1 MTLRCLRHVS
11 GLVVLL
17 FCAWVAAGC
26 NQRVTPQNDEGEK
39 RSGQNV
45 TSRNKGN
52 DSGVRLM
59 TLDPGHFHAALIQK
73 EAYKGVSDTVHVYA
87 PLGFDLTEHLN
98 RIARFNLRSDKPT
111 NWHLEV
117 HTGPNSLDRMLADRP
132 GNVVVLSGKNR
143 GKIDKLK
150 ASVDA
155 GLNVLADKPWIIEAG
170 DFPKLE
176 AALDKAQRENLIAYD
191 IMTERSEVTTAL
203 QRELIHDASVFGEI
217 IKGSEEEP
225 AVIMKSIHNILKVVA
240 GAPNIRP
247 AWFFDVRE
255 QGEGLSDVGTHLVD
269 LVQWMLFPDK
279 PVDYQRDVEVLRATR
294 WPTRLTLDQ
303 FKRVTNETSFPA
315 FLSADINKTGGEHLE
330 LMANGQMGYKLKGIY
345 SDLTV
350 LWNYETPEGGDT
362 HTASFRGTKSRIE
375 VRQGQK
381 EKFRPELYV
390 VPIAMQ
396 DKSAIEAA
404 IKSRVSAL
412 QSRFSGIG
420 YEPRG
425 AEYLITIPDSFRVGH
440 EAHFGEV
447 TSRFLEYLNNP
458 ARLPTWERANML
470 AKYFT
475 TTKAVELS
483 RKNALGSGDVA
494 KQEVEKQEVAKQ
506 RSKK

>member
-1 MTLRCLRHVS
+1 MRYLRGLSLTLLCGFLVS
-11 GLVVLL
+11 
-17 FCAWVAAGC
+17 AC
-26 NQRVTPQNDEGEK
+26 NQRIPSHDAQDAKKARGDVTK
-39 RSGQNV
+39 
-45 TSRNKGN
+45 SRDNN
-52 DSGVRLM
+52 DSEVRLM

-73 EAYKGVSDTVHVYA
+73 EAYKGVSNTVHVYA

-98 RIARFNLRSDKPT
+98 RIARFNLRPDKPT

-117 HTGPNSLDRMLADRP
+117 HTGPNSLERMLEDRP

-170 DFPKLE
+170 DFSKLE

-225 AVIMKSIHNILKVVA
+225 AVVMKSVHHILKVVA

-255 QGEGLSDVGTHLVD
+255 QGEGLADVGTHLVD

-279 PVDYQRDVEVLRATR
+279 AVDYKRDVEVLNATR

-315 FLSADINKTGGEHLE
+315 FLSGDINKTGGEHLE

-345 SDLTV
+345 SDLSV
-350 LWNYETPEGGDT
+350 LWNYETSEGGDT

-390 VPIAMQ
+390 VPLAGQ

-412 QSRFSGIG
+412 QSEYSGIA

-447 TSRFLEYLNNP
+447 TTRFLEYLNNP

-483 RKNALGSGDVA
+483 RKNAVGSG
-494 KQEVEKQEVAKQ
+494 EVAKQ
-506 RSKK
+506 VGEKQRTKK